1 MKKTRLLT
9 AVILASVAAMAIA
22 GCNTPASGD
31 PAVASRIDGGQ
42 TQISV
47 EPSGSDNKKTDVY
60 KFTYKGYDIVPG
72 TEMKP
77 VLEAIGDPVEP
88 PFQAASCA
96 GQGMDTTYNYPGF
109 YIQTYEEEG
118 SELIRGVVITD
129 PLVDCGGIHIGDTLE
144 AVKEVYGTPTSE
156 DDFGLEYRSGNVALR
171 FTTDGFNSIT
181 DITYIVMQWA

>member
-1 MKKTRLLT
+1 MKKIKLLT
-9 AVILASVAAMAIA
+9 VTMGLCVAASLFA
-22 GCNTPASGD
+22 GCNNGTGETA
-31 PAVASRIDGGQ
+31 AASRIDGGQ

-144 AVKEVYGTPTSE
+144 AVKEVYGTPASE

>member
-1 MKKTRLLT
+1 
-9 AVILASVAAMAIA
+9 
-22 GCNTPASGD
+22 
-31 PAVASRIDGGQ
+31 
-42 TQISV
+42 
-47 EPSGSDNKKTDVY
+47 
-60 KFTYKGYDIVPG
+60 
-72 TEMKP
+72 MKP
-77 VLEAIGDPVEP
+77 VLEAIGEPVEP

-118 SELIRGVVITD
+118 TELIRGVVITD
-129 PLVDCGGIHIGDTLE
+129 PLIDCGGIHLGDTLE
-144 AVKEVYGTPTSE
+144 AVKEVYGTPAAE